1 MIFDDITPRH
11 NPIIK
16 ALKEQFLSADP
27 LNKLDIARQIINTR
41 KNTYP
46 LLQNQT
52 KPEPS
57 AMADPLPEGQS
68 RRDTSDFYTF
78 DPNRKPAQRKRENAA
93 AIALLKQFRQGDFD
107 ETTITDEQRSI
118 LAKYSGLGGALIGED
133 GQKGSAY
140 EYYTPKPIAEGV
152 WDLAKELGFSGG
164 KVLDPCA
171 GVGIFGATAPLNAVI
186 DAVELDKTSG
196 AINKL
201 VNQGVGYNVIDATPY
216 EKVASATDNEIYDAI
231 VSNVPFGDNAA
242 RGSNKRHDPRY
253 QNESLQAYFIL
264 RCLEKLKPKG
274 LAVFIVPPSVTSG
287 KGSKEVDLRVQAS
300 YMAEFLG
307 AYRLP
312 NEVFGTAAADTIT
325 DVIAFRKFDKPTL
338 EKIDELR
345 DQAPQTLIDANVQW
359 QEYTTGKYFTGEGKR
374 FILGE
379 SATKKNQ
386 FGGMSEYI
394 TTTANVGEIGKMLKK
409 FPGSRI
415 NWDLLDATETALI
428 TYQDGDIMTQAGQT
442 LQYQQG
448 VWIPIESQSKISLDV
463 DKLSAQL
470 NDAYTA
476 FENHISVEQA
486 GQYLEKMREIDNLI
500 AVPTWLIQT
509 LIAIENIENEK
520 REQAWQAGIV
530 GLSVA
535 QVLDEQL
542 KIGNTGV
549 NYVEDYADLS
559 SAMMTYCN
567 VAKTLSSKTTGRLK
581 EGLQQLSLHCKKTGY
596 SSLWRGDVE
605 TTVKT
610 VETTADLTF
619 EGLLYTHQSTWLD
632 LATAQTVLGKD
643 FNPLQNDAY
652 CISADGLNVC
662 KADDYYSG
670 NYRQFL
676 NKLDTDIANAANDD
690 IKSKLI
696 RQKTLANDRLAR
708 IDVKS
713 LSFQLNSPL
722 VTIDQKLAFMQKFV
736 HNQAFVNYD
745 SDGKAYVDINLKA
758 DSDKSKLYNRFGD
771 YMKNGT
777 VSLGGAKLNVSNAE
791 ALDKLRNMITTAN
804 EQFDSW
810 VKANPAIMQ
819 TLESAANSIDSTEFA
834 PIEDESELIIPNM
847 NPELKLHGY
856 QNAFVRKMSRD
867 FSGINGFGVGL
878 GKTFTALSA
887 VQYAQA
893 MGVKKK
899 TLFVVPNSV
908 LSNWQKEAG
917 KAYADT
923 SDCLYVGL
931 RHNAK
936 GKAAVD
942 SKAYDEDLLTVLE
955 NKHSKIFVTYEGF
968 KRIKMRDSTLK
979 DYETYLGIADKAYTP
994 SMDVKER
1001 EKAESKKA
1009 DLMSVFDGKKG
1020 AAPYLEDMGID
1031 SIVFDEAHIM
1041 KNASTTVETKSA
1053 KFLSLSS
1060 ASSIG
1065 LEAQAKCW
1073 YIRGQSPRNDGVLM
1087 LTATPLTNSP
1097 LEYYSMLSLAKGH
1110 QKVNDMML
1118 GIKGADDFMA
1128 MVCDVVSEPD
1138 VSIDGILRD
1147 VNVFQGLN
1155 NVKLLR
1161 RSLGLSSTIKTAE
1174 DVGNQ
1179 VDLPEEDAKTT
1190 EMGLPDEITDRLQ
1203 LYKGA
1208 FRYAVDFMS
1217 GKSESDNRGDKTAF
1231 YSVQGYF
1238 DEPLELIGHPFNLI
1252 QKMTLLIQD
1261 PELDQRVTKFII
1273 NPDDKELALKA
1284 IEEFNKKKIIEQ
1296 RQRKSPITTESAVV
1310 GKITKKDAESG
1321 EKTEILKI
1329 HVLAKLNDDGKTILI
1344 DTIDSVTQL
1353 KFDDILDKLKLDV
1366 QVTIPPK
1373 LAALL
1378 QNVKKEQATPRG
1390 IDDDGNISPIVKQII
1405 FCDVLAMHNKIKR
1418 LLAQKAG
1425 ISSGKIAIITGKTN
1439 NTPEE
1444 IMAVQDGFNAHG
1456 ADNQYHIIIA
1466 NEKAEVGINLQK
1478 GTQAIHHLTIGW
1490 TPDSITQRNGRGVRQ
1505 GNKTEKVT
1513 VYMYDADGT
1522 FDAVKRN
1529 MVNKKSDWINDV
1541 MAKDG
1546 ENKVAITGGLTRE
1559 QQEELINVVGDK
1571 EAMKSIQDRVAARE
1585 ADNRAKAN
1593 RDKQLI
1599 NLDTILKQ
1607 TNFIRRNDPIS
1618 DFILPKFAQI
1628 FALKKQISDINNKL
1642 TKAKTEEATNKL
1654 VAAKATIER
1663 AYKAFESEIDSCCNL
1678 SKTERKFY
1686 GGDYK
1691 NSVEESVAKTVS
1703 SILSDYDS
1711 SYKSRG
1717 EGESPE
1723 NFVKFIEKS
1732 GYNIVVNEGS
1742 AIDTEWQAEMEM
1754 AKSMIAEA
1762 TTNYERQAKEN
1773 RAYPAA
1779 FASEMAKGNARIFNG
1794 MPVVE
1799 GAFVVD
1805 KDGSVGVLFFMSVY
1819 AGSII
1824 LMVKTIEKRSG
1835 YYDNEREY
1843 LGEDLIISG
1852 MSGYEDCLVK
1862 AAQLEDQSMLNS
1874 YSDIN
1879 GEVLQYR
1886 KTAKLVEYPIRKYLL
1901 PAPYFPIAI
1910 NDYYVKT
1917 YKFLEPLKI
1926 KQQEIVKSISETYF
1940 KVTIDT
1946 EVSKTES
1953 DTDISKFYFDYAVA
1967 NRLKPNLFEFN
1978 HLSTWEVK
1986 LRQYFDQH
1994 ANLNDFIAQL
2004 DAEKASIL
2012 SKNAD
2017 TVTINPESIE
2027 SITNNWLINYFT
2039 QVMSDT
2045 FVIPDLT
2052 QIPNW
2057 YRPIFSGNSE
2067 FRKYI
2072 DRIKFELMKW
2082 YQENKPTPEST
2093 ESETVEESH
2102 DQSEPEIKDPQE
2114 AISITGD
2121 TMRWKSNIKSFA
2133 IRYGGGKYKWDGRNT
2148 CWVVRR
2154 IVLQKLN
2161 ENYPQTIQDLNESP
2175 ATMRI

>member
-1 MIFDDITPRH
+1 MLTFDDITPVH

-16 ALKEQFLSADP
+16 ALKDQFLSADT
-27 LNKLDIARQIINTR
+27 LTKLAIARQIINAR
-41 KNTYP
+41 KNAYTP
-46 LLQNQT
+46 SESQINS
-52 KPEPS
+52 EPS
-57 AMADPLPEGQS
+57 TNNQSLPESQS
-68 RRDTSDFYTF
+68 RRDTSDFYEYNP
-78 DPNRKPAQRKRENAA
+78 DRKPAQRKRENAA
-93 AIALLKQFRQGDFD
+93 AIALLKQFRNGDFD
-107 ETTITDEQRSI
+107 ETTITDEQRAI

-164 KVLDPCA
+164 KVLDPCG

-216 EKVASATDNEIYDAI
+216 EKVAGATDNEIYDAI
-231 VSNVPFGDNAA
+231 VSNVPFGDNKA
-242 RGSNKRHDPRY
+242 RGSNKKHDQRY

-274 LAVFIVPPSVTSG
+274 LAVFIVPPSVTTG

-386 FGGMSEYI
+386 YGGMSEYI
-394 TTTANVGEIGKMLKK
+394 TTTASVGEIGKMLKK

-415 NWDLLDATETALI
+415 NWELLEATETALI
-428 TYQDGDIMTQAGQT
+428 TYQDGDFMTQAGQT

-448 VWIPIESQSKISLDV
+448 VWLPIESQSKISLDV
-463 DKLSAQL
+463 DRLSAQL
-470 NDAYTA
+470 SDAYTA
-476 FENHISVEQA
+476 FEHHISVEQA
-486 GQYLEKMREIDNLI
+486 SQYLEKMREIDNLI

-509 LIAIENIENEK
+509 LKSIETLDNEK

-530 GLSVA
+530 GLSAA
-535 QVLDEQL
+535 QVIDEQL

-549 NYVEDYADLS
+549 NYLEDYAALS
-559 SAMMTYCN
+559 ESMMTYCS
-567 VAKTLSSKTTGRLK
+567 VAKTLSSKTSGPLK
-581 EGLQQLSLHCKKTGY
+581 EGLQKLSLHCKKTGY
-596 SSLWRGDVE
+596 SGLWRGDVE
-605 TTVKT
+605 TTVKI
-610 VETTADLTF
+610 VETTAELSF
-619 EGLLYTHQSTWLD
+619 EGLLYTYQSTWLD
-632 LATAQTVLGKD
+632 LATAKTVLGAN
-643 FNPLQNDAY
+643 FNPLHDDAY
-652 CISADGLNVC
+652 CISADGLSVC

-676 NKLDTDIANAANDD
+676 NKLDADIANAANDD
-690 IKSKLI
+690 IKNKLI

-722 VTIDQKLAFMQKFV
+722 VDIEQKLAFMQKFV
-736 HNQAFVNYD
+736 HSQAFINYD
-745 SDGKAYVDINLKA
+745 SDGKAYVDIDLKA

-777 VSLGGAKLNVSNAE
+777 VSIGGAKLNVGNAKG
-791 ALDKLRNMITTAN
+791 LDELRKMIATAN

-834 PIEDESELIIPNM
+834 PIEDEAKLIIPNM
-847 NPELKLHGY
+847 NPALNLHGY

-878 GKTFTALSA
+878 GKTFTALAA

-917 KAYADT
+917 KAYDDT

-931 RHNAK
+931 RSNAK
-936 GKAAVD
+936 GKASVD
-942 SKAYDEDLLTVLE
+942 SKAYDEDLLSVLE

-979 DYETYLGIADKAYTP
+979 EYENYLGIADKAYTP

-1009 DLMSVFDGKKG
+1009 DLMSVFEGKKG

-1060 ASSIG
+1060 ASGIG

-1118 GIKGADDFMA
+1118 GIKGADDFMM

-1138 VSIDGILRD
+1138 VSIDGIQRD
-1147 VNVFQGLN
+1147 VNVFKGLN

-1179 VDLPEEDAKTT
+1179 VELPEEDAKTI
-1190 EMGLPDEITDRLQ
+1190 EVSLPDELNERLL

-1208 FRYAVDFMS
+1208 FRYAIDLIS
-1217 GKSESDNRGDKTAF
+1217 EKSDNDNRGDKAA
-1231 YSVQGYF
+1231 YDIVQAYF

-1252 QKMTLLIQD
+1252 NKMTLLIQD
-1261 PELDQRVTKFII
+1261 PELDQRVTKFTI

-1296 RQRKSPITTESAVV
+1296 RQRKSPITTEAAVV

-1329 HVLAKLNDDGKTILI
+1329 HALAKLDDDGKTILI

-1353 KFDDILDKLKLDV
+1353 KFDEILAKLKLDV
-1366 QVTIPPK
+1366 NVTIPPK
-1373 LAALL
+1373 LAAMLE
-1378 QNVKKEQATPRG
+1378 NVKKEHATPRG
-1390 IDDDGNISPIVKQII
+1390 IDDDGNKSPIVKQII
-1405 FCDVLAMHNKIKR
+1405 FCDVLAMHSKIKR

-1456 ADNQYHIIIA
+1456 EDNQYNVIIA

-1529 MVNKKSDWINDV
+1529 MVNKKADWISDV

-1559 QQEELINVVGDK
+1559 QQEELLSVVGDK
-1571 EAMKSIQDRVAARE
+1571 EAMKSIQDRVASRE
-1585 ADNRAKAN
+1585 ANNRSKAN
-1593 RDKQLI
+1593 RDRQTV
-1599 NLDTILKQ
+1599 NLDTIRKQ
-1607 TNFIRRNDPIS
+1607 AEFIRNNDPIG
-1618 DFILPKFAQI
+1618 DFVLPKFAQI
-1628 FALKKQISDINNKL
+1628 YVLQKQISDINNKIS
-1642 TKAKTEEATNKL
+1642 KAKTKEATDKL

-1663 AYKAFESEIDSCCNL
+1663 SYKTFESEIDSCCGL
-1678 SKTERKFY
+1678 SKTVRS
-1686 GGDYK
+1686 G
-1691 NSVEESVAKTVS
+1691 STEEAESKTVS
-1703 SILSDYDS
+1703 NILDDYKT

-1717 EGESPE
+1717 EGESSE
-1723 NFVKFIEKS
+1723 NFVKFIKNR
-1732 GYNIVVNEGS
+1732 GYIITVNEGS
-1742 AIDTEWQAEMEM
+1742 AIDTDWQAEMAM
-1754 AKSMIAEA
+1754 AKSMITEA
-1762 TTNYERQAKEN
+1762 TSNYERQAKETG
-1773 RAYPAA
+1773 AYPAA
-1779 FASEMAKGNARIFNG
+1779 VASAMAEGQAIMLNG
-1794 MPVVE
+1794 KPLVS
-1799 GAFVVD
+1799 GACIADVY
-1805 KDGSVGVLFFMSVY
+1805 GSVGILFLESGWRGVLPY
-1819 AGSII
+1819 I
-1824 LMVKTIEKRSG
+1824 KTIQQG
-1835 YYDNEREY
+1835 NYYKQDYEY
-1843 LGEDLIISG
+1843 EDQELIMKG
-1852 MSGYEDCLVK
+1852 MPGYEDCLIK
-1862 AAQLEDQSMLNS
+1862 AAQLEDQSTLNS
-1874 YSDIN
+1874 YSDLN

-1886 KTAKLVEYPIRKYLL
+1886 KTAKLIEYPIGNYLL
-1901 PAPYFPIAI
+1901 PAPYFPVVITDHQVQKI
-1910 NDYYVKT
+1910 KI
-1917 YKFLEPLKI
+1917 LEPLKI
-1926 KQQEIVKSISETYF
+1926 KQQEIVKSINGSYF
-1940 KVTIDT
+1940 KVTSDT

-1953 DTDISKFYFDYAVA
+1953 SIYISKAYFDYAIA
-1967 NRLKPNLFEFN
+1967 HQLKPNLFEIE
-1978 HLSTWEVK
+1978 STEWTQK
-1986 LRQYFDQH
+1986 LQQYFDQH
-1994 ANLNDFIAQL
+1994 ANLNDFIAQV
-2004 DAEKASIL
+2004 DAEKASIF
-2012 SKNAD
+2012 SQNAD
-2017 TVTINPESIE
+2017 TVTIDFDSIK
-2027 SITNNWLINYFT
+2027 SMTDKWLIDYFT

-2052 QIPNW
+2052 QIPEWHRYPVTSAFN
-2057 YRPIFSGNSE
+2057 
-2067 FRKYI
+2067 KYFDQI
-2072 DRIKFELMKW
+2072 RFELIRW
-2082 YQENKPTPEST
+2082 YQENKPTPETT
-2093 ESETVEESH
+2093 ESATVEESYSE
-2102 DQSEPEIKDPQE
+2102 QSESEIKDPQE

-2121 TMRWKSNIKSFA
+2121 TKRWKDDIKKYASQ
-2133 IRYGGGKYKWDGRNT
+2133 YGGGKFRWDGRNT

-2161 ENYPQTIQDLNESP
+2161 ENYPKTIQDLNEAP